1 MKQKKT
7 LQILLLVFAGLI
19 VLYTGVNLYQ
29 KQQSSKEDSDQ
40 TMISDLKSLTSISY
54 NNNGTTLSFIKQNGK
69 WYYTKNKKY
78 PITQSSLESLA
89 STFQKVEAVRELKNA
104 DALSDY
110 GLDKPT
116 YTVSVKDKTGKSMTY
131 YIGNATGENYYVTYG
146 DKSKIYTVSSDITS
160 SLSYSL
166 DNLIETD
173 TFPTLSTGN
182 LKKVLVTQSGKTKTY
197 TSKEKN
203 LDGISG
209 GLGVFTFGD
218 CQNYYASQTDL
229 VKYGL
234 DKDSRIT
241 VDITYKDTDTKKT
254 KNVVLYI
261 GKKDSDQKNYY
272 VQLKGSHMVYLSDKD
287 VVKNILKPYHDYCIK
302 KQKGLQLLEVLFHA
316 ADRNRTGTRF
326 NSNRILSPA
335 RLPVPPLRLSGG
347 RRIRTFEG
355 GANRFTV
362 CPLWPL
368 GNPTKCLPDN

>member
-19 VLYTGVNLYQ
+19 ALYTGVNLYQ

-54 NNNGTTLSFIKQNGK
+54 NNNGTTLSFIKQSGK

-110 GLDKPT
+110 SLDKPT
-116 YTVSVKDKTGKSMTY
+116 YTVSVKDKTGKSMT
-131 YIGNATGENYYVTYG
+131 
-146 DKSKIYTVSSDITS
+146 
-160 SLSYSL
+160 YSL

-182 LKKVLVTQSGKTKTY
+182 LKKVLVTQNGKTKTY

-287 VVKNILKPYHDYCIK
+287 VVKNIL
-302 KQKGLQLLEVLFHA
+302 
-316 ADRNRTGTRF
+316 
-326 NSNRILSPA
+326 
-335 RLPVPPLRLSGG
+335 
-347 RRIRTFEG
+347 
-355 GANRFTV
+355 
-362 CPLWPL
+362 
-368 GNPTKCLPDN
+368 NP